1 MSDGRK
7 AASGPV
13 AGDPATGGSTLV
25 AAGILLSR
33 IAGVGREVGIAI
45 ALGGINPVADAFRF
59 AMRVPNVLQNLLGE
73 GALSASFIPVYARLV
88 EAGEREQADRL
99 AGTIASLLVAVT
111 AVLVGAGVL
120 LAGPLVWLFTS
131 WENNAEQFDLAVSL
145 TRITTVGLGFLVLS
159 AWCLGILN
167 SHRRFFL
174 PYVAPV
180 MWNAVQIAVLVA
192 AVALA
197 WDTER
202 TAVALAWAVVAGGV
216 AQLAIQLPTVRQLAP
231 QLRASFGRT
240 PDVNDVLT
248 RFGPAVGSRG
258 VVQISSFV
266 DTFLAGALVFGAFAS
281 YAAALPLYLLPI
293 SVFGFSVAA
302 AELAEMSRSS
312 DELDRIAARLTPA
325 LRRVVLPAGFV
336 TTAYLVA
343 ARPLVDGLYGWIS
356 RLVGSGFEASGV
368 TIVALV
374 LTAFAA
380 GLPAS
385 MTARV
390 TQNTLYS
397 LGDVKGPAWIALIRL
412 LIATGVSLVMMLQLD
427 WLFVSEANTIEG
439 LVDVPHWPPWERV
452 PESVRLDSGAQPHLG
467 PVGLAI
473 GASVA
478 AWTEW
483 LLLRRLLKQRLGG
496 PVRSGWARLV
506 TVACVGSG
514 AVMGGIRLL
523 GLPSPVDAF
532 AIVIVGGMAF
542 VGLLWVQGVRS
553 LAELPSNP

>member
-1 MSDGRK
+1 VSDGRK
-7 AASGPV
+7 AA
-13 AGDPATGGSTLV
+13 GGSTFV

-33 IAGVGREVGIAI
+33 IAGVGREIGIAI
-45 ALGGINPVADAFRF
+45 ALGGIGPVADAFRF
-59 AMRVPNVLQNLLGE
+59 AMRIPNVLQNLLGE
-73 GALSASFIPVYARLV
+73 GALSASFIPVYAKLV
-88 EAGEREQADRL
+88 GDGEQEQADRL
-99 AGTIASLLVAVT
+99 AGTIASLLVAAT

-120 LAGPLVWLFTS
+120 LARPLVWLFTS
-131 WENNAEQFDLAVSL
+131 WENSGEQYELAVTL

-180 MWNAVQIAVLVA
+180 LWNGVQILVLVA
-192 AVALA
+192 AVGLA
-197 WDTER
+197 WETDR
-202 TAVALAWAVVAGGV
+202 TAVALAWAVVAGGL
-216 AQLAIQLPTVRQLAP
+216 AQLAIQLPSVRRLSP
-231 QLRASFGRT
+231 HLRASFTRT
-240 PDVNDVLT
+240 DDVDDVLT
-248 RFGPAVGSRG
+248 RFVPAVGARG

-266 DTFLAGALVFGAFAS
+266 DTFLAGALVVGAFAS

-302 AELAEMSRSS
+302 AELAEMSRTS
-312 DELDRIAARLTPA
+312 DELDRIASRLTPA
-325 LRRVVLPAGFV
+325 LRRVAVPAGFV

-356 RLVGSGFEASGV
+356 RVIDRGFDASGV

-374 LTAFAA
+374 LTAFAV

-397 LGDVKGPAWIALIRL
+397 LGDVRGPAWIAVIRL
-412 LIATGVSLVMMLQLD
+412 VTATAVSVVMMLQLD
-427 WLFVSEANTIEG
+427 WLFVSEANTIEQ
-439 LVDVPHWPPWERV
+439 LADVPHWPPWERV
-452 PESVRLDSGAQPHLG
+452 PEPVRLGATQPHLG
-467 PVGLAI
+467 SVGLAI

-483 LLLRRLLKQRLGG
+483 FLLRRLLKRRLGR
-496 PVRSGWARLV
+496 PVRSGWALLIGL
-506 TVACVGSG
+506 ACLGSG
-514 AVMGGIRLL
+514 AVMLGIRLA

-532 AIVIVGGMAF
+532 AIVLAGATTF
-542 VGLLWVQGVRS
+542 AGLLWLQGVRS
-553 LAELPSNP
+553 LSQLTSSP

>member
-1 MSDGRK
+1 MPAWSR
-7 AASGPV
+7 
-13 AGDPATGGSTLV
+13 PATG
-25 AAGILLSR
+25 SR
-33 IAGVGREVGIAI
+33 
-45 ALGGINPVADAFRF
+45 
-59 AMRVPNVLQNLLGE
+59 
-73 GALSASFIPVYARLV
+73 
-88 EAGEREQADRL
+88 ADRL

-131 WENNAEQFDLAVSL
+131 WENNAEQFDLAVTL

-180 MWNAVQIAVLVA
+180 LWNGVQIVVLAA

-197 WDTER
+197 WDTDR
-202 TAVALAWAVVAGGV
+202 TAITLAWAVVAGGV
-216 AQLAIQLPTVRQLAP
+216 AQFAIQLPTVRRLSP
-231 QLRASFGRT
+231 QLRASFGLT
-240 PDVNDVLT
+240 PDVDDVLS
-248 RFGPAVGSRG
+248 RFAPAVGSRG

-302 AELAEMSRSS
+302 AELAEMSRTS
-312 DELDRIAARLTPA
+312 DELDRVAARLGPA

-336 TTAYLVA
+336 TTAYVVA

-397 LGDVKGPAWIALIRL
+397 LGDVKGPAWIAVIRL
-412 LIATGVSLVMMLQLD
+412 ATATGVSLVMMLQLD
-427 WLFVSEANTIEG
+427 WLFVSEADTIER
-439 LVDVPHWPPWERV
+439 LADVPHWPPWERV
-452 PESVRLDSGAQPHLG
+452 PEAVRLDRGAQPHLG

-483 LLLRRLLKQRLGG
+483 FLLRRLLRRRLGAA
-496 PVRSGWARLV
+496 VRSGWARVV

-514 AVMGGIRLL
+514 AVMAGIRLL
-523 GLPSPVDAF
+523 GLPSPIDAF
-532 AIVIVGGMAF
+532 AIVILGAAAF
-542 VGLLWVQGVRS
+542 VGLLWLQGVRS
-553 LAELPSNP
+553 LSELPSNP

>member
-1 MSDGRK
+1 VSDGRK
-7 AASGPV
+7 AA
-13 AGDPATGGSTLV
+13 GGSTFV

-33 IAGVGREVGIAI
+33 IAGVGREIGIAI
-45 ALGGINPVADAFRF
+45 ALGGIGPVADAFRF
-59 AMRVPNVLQNLLGE
+59 AMRIPNVLQNLLGE
-73 GALSASFIPVYARLV
+73 GALSASFIPVYAKLV
-88 EAGEREQADRL
+88 GDGEQEQADRL
-99 AGTIASLLVAVT
+99 AGTIASLLVAAT

-120 LAGPLVWLFTS
+120 LARPLVWLFTS
-131 WENNAEQFDLAVSL
+131 WENSGEQYELAVTL

-180 MWNAVQIAVLVA
+180 LWNGVQILVLVA
-192 AVALA
+192 AVGLA
-197 WDTER
+197 WETDR
-202 TAVALAWAVVAGGV
+202 TAVALAWAVVAGGL
-216 AQLAIQLPTVRQLAP
+216 AQLAIQLPSVRRLSP
-231 QLRASFGRT
+231 HLRASFTRT
-240 PDVNDVLT
+240 DDVDDVLT
-248 RFGPAVGSRG
+248 RFVPAVGARG

-266 DTFLAGALVFGAFAS
+266 DTFLAGALVVGAFAS

-302 AELAEMSRSS
+302 AELAEMSRTS
-312 DELDRIAARLTPA
+312 DELDRIASRLTPA
-325 LRRVVLPAGFV
+325 LRRVAVPAGFV

-356 RLVGSGFEASGV
+356 RVIDRGFDASGV

-374 LTAFAA
+374 LTAFAV

-397 LGDVKGPAWIALIRL
+397 LGDVRGPAWIAVIRL
-412 LIATGVSLVMMLQLD
+412 VTATAVSVVMMLQLD
-427 WLFVSEANTIEG
+427 WLFVSEANTIEQ
-439 LVDVPHWPPWERV
+439 LADVPHWPPWERV
-452 PESVRLDSGAQPHLG
+452 PEPVRLGATQPHLG
-467 PVGLAI
+467 SVGLAI

-483 LLLRRLLKQRLGG
+483 FLLRRLLKRRLGR
-496 PVRSGWARLV
+496 PVRSGWALLIGL
-506 TVACVGSG
+506 ACLGSG
-514 AVMGGIRLL
+514 AVMLGIRLA

-532 AIVIVGGMAF
+532 TIVLAGAATF
-542 VGLLWVQGVRS
+542 AGLLWLQGVRS
-553 LAELPSNP
+553 LSQLTSSP

>member
-7 AASGPV
+7 A
-13 AGDPATGGSTLV
+13 TGGSTFV

-45 ALGGINPVADAFRF
+45 ALNGVGPVADAFRF
-59 AMRVPNVLQNLLGE
+59 AMRIPNVLQNLLGE

-88 EAGEREQADRL
+88 GDGDQEEADRL
-99 AGTIASLLVAVT
+99 AGAVGSMLVAVT

-120 LAGPLVWLFTS
+120 LARPLVWLFTS
-131 WENNAEQFDLAVSL
+131 WENGAAQYELAITL

-180 MWNAVQIAVLVA
+180 LWNGVQIVMLVVAVG
-192 AVALA
+192 LA
-197 WDTER
+197 WDTDR

-216 AQLAIQLPTVRQLAP
+216 AQMAIQLPTVRRLSP
-231 QLRASFGRT
+231 RLRASLSRT
-240 PDVNDVLT
+240 PDVDDVLT
-248 RFGPAVGSRG
+248 RFAPAVGSRG

-266 DTFLAGALVFGAFAS
+266 DTFLAGALVVGAFAS

-302 AELAEMSRSS
+302 AELAEMSRTS

-325 LRRVVLPAGFV
+325 LRRVAVPAGFV

-356 RLVGSGFEASGV
+356 RVLDRGFDASGV

-397 LGDVKGPAWIALIRL
+397 LGDVKGPAKIAVVRL
-412 LIATGVSLVMMLQLD
+412 VTATVVSVVLMLQLD
-427 WLFVSEANTIEG
+427 WLFVSQADTIER
-439 LVDVPHWPPWERV
+439 LADVPHWPPWERV
-452 PESVRLDSGAQPHLG
+452 PESVRLADDGQPHLG

-483 LLLRRLLKQRLGG
+483 FLLRRLLRRRLGR
-496 PVRSGWARLV
+496 PVRSGWARV
-506 TVACVGSG
+506 IAVACAGSG
-514 AVMGGIRLL
+514 AVMVAVRLL

-532 AIVIVGGMAF
+532 GIVVLGAAAF
-542 VGLLWVQGVRS
+542 AGLLVMQGVRS
-553 LAELPSNP
+553 LSELPSTS